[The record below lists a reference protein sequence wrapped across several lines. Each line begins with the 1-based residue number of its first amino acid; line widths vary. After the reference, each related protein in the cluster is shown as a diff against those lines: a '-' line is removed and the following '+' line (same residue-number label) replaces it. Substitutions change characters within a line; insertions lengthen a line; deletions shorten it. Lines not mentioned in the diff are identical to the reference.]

1 MKATNLVGKELGE
14 MATLISYIE
23 AEQRGIPVL
32 LRQYLQLGGKLLG
45 FNQDSHFGDV
55 VDGPVLVDLTQT
67 DPWVLERYMGK
78 PGTTTFLTHQRQP
91 LLGQVS

>member
-1 MKATNLVGKELGE
+1 

-45 FNQDSHFGDV
+45 FNQDSHFGD
-55 VDGPVLVDLTQT
+55 G
-67 DPWVLERYMGK
+67 
-78 PGTTTFLTHQRQP
+78 
-91 LLGQVS
+91 